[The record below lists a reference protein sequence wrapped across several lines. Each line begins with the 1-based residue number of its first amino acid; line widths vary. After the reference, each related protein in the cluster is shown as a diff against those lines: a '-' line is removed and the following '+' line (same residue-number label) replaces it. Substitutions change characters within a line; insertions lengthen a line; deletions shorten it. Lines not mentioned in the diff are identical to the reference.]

1 MQYPTQP
8 RAAGWSL
15 AGLLLLG
22 LAPKVSALSAQQ
34 VYAQAAASV
43 AALDILDA
51 EGQRVG
57 ERSATQIADGRFVTA
72 CEDLQAGATLRL
84 RVGTDTWPA
93 QLGARDRE
101 RNLCEVRAPR
111 TGPVLVQQP
120 ALPQVG
126 ARVFALSNALGLGV
140 GISEGV
146 VAGVRQDA
154 AGSLIQFTAPISPGS
169 EGGALLDAQGRLI
182 AVLDYRRRDGQNVN
196 FGAPVAWLAELAPR
210 AAADAAQLA
219 RLDNG
224 HALARAAQW
233 PALATHAAQ
242 WLAVQPGQPDA
253 LRFAAEAADAQQ
265 QPEEALKAWRALRR
279 ARPQDVEAGLD
290 LAQALLQQ
298 EQLAEATGLARQLV
312 AEHAGEARTHWLL
325 ARALH
330 ASGELDAAQA
340 SYRRALKE
348 NPWLVAPYRGLAAL
362 AQARGDHGTA
372 VAIFTRLSGLY
383 PDEAWP
389 RQQLISALLRAQQ
402 TTRAHAELQNLP
414 PDQADSA
421 QGWYLRGVVA
431 LRMGRPEAA
440 VQALRTGLARDPAQD
455 SAWVQAELATALAA
469 LERYPEAIAAMRSAV
484 RDEPASTRLRALLAD
499 TLRSGGRAT
508 EALAIAQAVAAEQPD
523 RAAHWDLLGR
533 ILIALDRHDEALPAI
548 ERALQIDAR
557 DAGLWAQLVL
567 VHQNRGQHAQAAEAL
582 RRLRE
587 LDPGRAE
594 LAYRSL
600 VLPYEESR

>member
-1 MQYPTQP
+1 MRYPTP
-8 RAAGWSL
+8 RRTAWHGLASL
-15 AGLLLLG
+15 VLLG
-22 LAPKVSALSAQQ
+22 LAQQASALSAQQ

-84 RVGTDTWPA
+84 RVGTDTLPA

-101 RNLCEVRAPR
+101 RNLCEVLAPR
-111 TGPVLVQQP
+111 TGPVLAQQP

-146 VAGVRQDA
+146 VAGVRHDTT
-154 AGSLIQFTAPISPGS
+154 GSLIQFTAPISPGS
-169 EGGALLDAQGRLI
+169 EGGALLDAQGRLLAI
-182 AVLDYRRRDGQNVN
+182 LDYRRRDGQNVN

-242 WLAVQPGQPDA
+242 WLALQAGQADA
-253 LRFAAEAADAQQ
+253 LRFAAEAARAQQ
-265 QPEEALKAWRALRR
+265 QPEVELKAWRALRR

-298 EQLAEATGLARQLV
+298 EQLAEATMLARQLV

-330 ASGELDAAQA
+330 AGGELDAAQV
-340 SYRRALKE
+340 SYRRALAE

-362 AQARGDHGTA
+362 AQAREDHRTA

-389 RQQLISALLRAQQ
+389 RQQLISALLRARELA
-402 TTRAHAELQNLP
+402 RAHTELQNLP
-414 PDQADSA
+414 PVQADSA
-421 QGWYLRGVVA
+421 QGWYLRGMVA
-431 LRMGRPEAA
+431 SRMGRPEAA
-440 VQALRTGLARDPAQD
+440 VQALRTSLARDPEQD
-455 SAWVQAELATALAA
+455 SAWVQAELGTALVA
-469 LERYPEAIAAMRSAV
+469 LERYPEAIAALRAAV
-484 RDEPASTRLRALLAD
+484 HSEPASTRWRALLAD
-499 TLRSGGRAT
+499 TLRSGGRAQ
-508 EALAIAQAVAAEQPD
+508 EGLAIAQALTAEQPGS
-523 RAAHWDLLGR
+523 AAHWGLLGR
-533 ILIALDRHDEALPAI
+533 TLIALDRHAEALPAT
-548 ERALQIDAR
+548 ERALQSDAR

-567 VHQNRGQHAQAAEAL
+567 VRQNLGQHPRAAEAL

-587 LDPGRAE
+587 LDPARAD

-600 VLPYEESR
+600 VLPYEASR